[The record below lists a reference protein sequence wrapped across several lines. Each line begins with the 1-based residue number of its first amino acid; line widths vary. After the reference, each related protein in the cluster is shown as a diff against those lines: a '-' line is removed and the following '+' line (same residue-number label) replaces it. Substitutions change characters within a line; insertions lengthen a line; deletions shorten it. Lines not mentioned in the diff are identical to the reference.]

1 MKDTS
6 HYLSLL
12 GKFADKYAERYGI
25 SRIGIFGSV
34 ARGEQ
39 NQDSDIDI
47 CYEGKPQGLMSS
59 FDLHGEL
66 EKLFGRKVD
75 LVRKRSNMN
84 KYLLERINREV
95 IYV

>member
-1 MKDTS
+1 MKDIS

-12 GKFADKYAERYGI
+12 SEFAGKYADRYGI

-34 ARGEQ
+34 ARGEEKR
-39 NQDSDIDI
+39 DSDIDI
-47 CYEGKPQGLMSS
+47 YYEGKPQSLMSS

-75 LVRKRSNMN
+75 LIRKHSNMN
-84 KYLLERINREV
+84 KYLQERINKEL

>member
-1 MKDTS
+1 MKDIS
-6 HYLSLL
+6 HYISLL
-12 GKFADKYAERYGI
+12 SEFASKYAARYGV

-34 ARGEQ
+34 ARGEHKM
-39 NQDSDIDI
+39 DSDIDI
-47 CYEGKPQGLMSS
+47 YYEGKPQSLMSS

-75 LVRKRSNMN
+75 LIRKHSNMN
-84 KYLLERINREV
+84 KYLQERINKEL